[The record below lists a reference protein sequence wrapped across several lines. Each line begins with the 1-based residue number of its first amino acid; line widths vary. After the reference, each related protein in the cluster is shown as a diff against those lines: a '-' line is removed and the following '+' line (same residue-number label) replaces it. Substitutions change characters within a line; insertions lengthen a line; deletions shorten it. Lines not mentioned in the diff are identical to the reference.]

1 MNLNLELEGK
11 KFLDKKLKKILI
23 KTKKSVFSN
32 KIGNNTSKLKGE
44 GYDFSEL
51 REYEDGED
59 VRKIDWMISAKMG
72 KPYVKV
78 FHAQRELD
86 INIVSLM
93 GGSVYFGTTTFKQEV
108 ICEIAALLG
117 YSAIAQGDTFSSFI
131 TNTTTALLTK
141 KTKNIFAVE
150 QMTKLLYN
158 YDVKGKKLLYSKLSD
173 ELYKK
178 IRKKSIIF
186 LLGDFINIDGLNLN
200 LLAKKH
206 EVIAIVVR
214 DKFEESPVTLG
225 SVNLVDPSSSLR
237 FEGVV
242 SKEMIHRYKS
252 VIKVND
258 DILFNNFKKW
268 GIDYIK
274 IYTDD
279 NVVAKMMRLFR

>member
-51 REYEDGED
+51 REYENGED

>member
-1 MNLNLELEGK
+1 M
-11 KFLDKKLKKILI
+11 DKKLKKILI
-23 KTKKSVFSN
+23 KTKKAVFSN

-93 GGSVYFGTTTFKQEV
+93 GGSVYFGTAVFKQDI

-117 YSAIAQGDTFSSFI
+117 YSAITQGDSFSSFI
-131 TNTTTALLTK
+131 TNENSVLITK
-141 KTKNIFAVE
+141 KTKNFFAVE
-150 QMTKLLYN
+150 KMTEYLYN
-158 YDVKGKKLLYSKLSD
+158 YDVKGKEVLYNKLAD

-186 LLGDFINIDGLNLN
+186 LIGDFINADGLRLN

-206 EVIAIVVR
+206 EVIVIVLR
-214 DKFEESPVTLG
+214 DRFEEKPKPLG
-225 SVNLVDPSSSLR
+225 SVNLVDPSNSLR
-237 FEGVV
+237 FEGTV
-242 SKEMIHRYKS
+242 SKEMIVDMKIELKLMMKNYLITLKS
-252 VIKVND
+252 
-258 DILFNNFKKW
+258 
-268 GIDYIK
+268 GE
-274 IYTDD
+274 
-279 NVVAKMMRLFR
+279 